1 MNSTSLI
8 FIFSP
13 LSHNAFRVFLFT
25 NNGFIERQSMH
36 RELLAMKDGII
47 AEATQEYQVRLAE
60 VYASVRNIIE

>member
-1 MNSTSLI
+1 MEVNELNITYLH
-8 FIFSP
+8 FFTP
-13 LSHNAFRVFLFT
+13 SHNAFHMFLFT

-60 VYASVRNIIE
+60 V